1 MVRSRGWSPSG
12 LVFAGLILFWG
23 HAAPGQVSGPID
35 YRVRSSFG
43 LNTANLFVTGNV
55 TAGRSLRAFSPIRD
69 ASSLAINSMTSGTT
83 TSLLSDFRRDS
94 VGLQDVIWGRTPAIT
109 SPYFSREQTATSL
122 GTLAAFNRPR
132 TPGSDGVFAIPQPT
146 AAYTSI
152 RFGAPYAPE
161 LGWARSPTALPA
173 GQLTLASP
181 AASPFMTPIGTY
193 RRTET
198 GSGERLG
205 FGLSPAGGPFD
216 PTTPRFPIIGPTEK
230 AATTE
235 AERTVLVPLEPADL
249 LSPPAPLLDRQAGF
263 GLARDPLAEYDP
275 LTGRRPIEPLE
286 PGAGPTATTGRIG
299 PAATSTGLAPGVE
312 ATVEGQAVEL
322 AAVEFPRFAPRGA
335 DVYEDMIGAYSFM
348 VEQQGRGVEIHERL
362 AVEPSLAA
370 QYEQSFSAA
379 RQIMEEPAQTHAG
392 SAADLVQRYIRAAEE
407 RLRDGEYYQARS
419 LYQRAA
425 VLDRRN
431 PLVLMGQGHAM
442 LAAGEYYSAAQKLSR
457 AVELFPAIAFF
468 RLELTGFIT
477 EPDLLEKRRADL
489 ERRLERREDY
499 RFRFV
504 LGYAEYY
511 SGLETYGLEN
521 LRKAAEQAPEHS
533 GIARLHELLTMELPE
548 LPEKAQ

>member
-1 MVRSRGWSPSG
+1 MIRSRGSSLPG
-12 LVFAGLILFWG
+12 VVFAGLILVWG

-35 YRVRSSFG
+35 YRVGDANNQLGSNGRDPRVPSGFG
-43 LNTANLFVTGNV
+43 LSTANLFVTGNV
-55 TAGRSLRAFSPIRD
+55 TAGRSFRAFSPIRD
-69 ASSLAINSMTSGTT
+69 ANSLAINSVTTGTT

-94 VGLQDVIWGRTPAIT
+94 VGLPDVLWGRTPAIT

-122 GTLAAFNRPR
+122 GTLAAGFNRPR

-161 LGWARSPTALPA
+161 LGWPRFPTALPA
-173 GQLTLASP
+173 GQLTLAPP
-181 AASPFMTPIGTY
+181 AASPFMEPIGTY

-198 GSGERLG
+198 DGGERLG
-205 FGLSPAGGPFD
+205 FGLSPIGGPFD

-235 AERTVLVPLEPADL
+235 AERRGPVPLEPVDL
-249 LSPPAPLLDRQAGF
+249 LSPPARLLDRQADS
-263 GLARDPLAEYDP
+263 GLAQDPFAESDPLS
-275 LTGRRPIEPLE
+275 GRQSIEPVE
-286 PGAGPTATTGRIG
+286 EQ
-299 PAATSTGLAPGVE
+299 GVE
-312 ATVEGQAVEL
+312 P

-335 DVYEDMIGAYSFM
+335 NVYEDMVVAYSFM
-348 VEQQGRGVEIHERL
+348 VEQQERGTEVREQL
-362 AVEPSLAA
+362 ATEPSLGA
-370 QYEQSFSAA
+370 QYEESLSAA

-392 SAADLVQRYIRAAEE
+392 SAADAVQQYIRAAEE

-468 RLELTGFIT
+468 KLDLTRFIT

-499 RFRFV
+499 RLRFV

-511 SGLETYGLEN
+511 SGLEKYGLEN
-521 LRKAAEQAPEHS
+521 LRQAAEQASEHS
-533 GIARLHELLTMELPE
+533 GIARLHGLLTMELPE

>member
-1 MVRSRGWSPSG
+1 
-12 LVFAGLILFWG
+12 
-23 HAAPGQVSGPID
+23 
-35 YRVRSSFG
+35 
-43 LNTANLFVTGNV
+43 
-55 TAGRSLRAFSPIRD
+55 
-69 ASSLAINSMTSGTT
+69 
-83 TSLLSDFRRDS
+83 
-94 VGLQDVIWGRTPAIT
+94 
-109 SPYFSREQTATSL
+109 
-122 GTLAAFNRPR
+122 
-132 TPGSDGVFAIPQPT
+132 
-146 AAYTSI
+146 
-152 RFGAPYAPE
+152 
-161 LGWARSPTALPA
+161 
-173 GQLTLASP
+173 
-181 AASPFMTPIGTY
+181 
-193 RRTET
+193 
-198 GSGERLG
+198 
-205 FGLSPAGGPFD
+205 
-216 PTTPRFPIIGPTEK
+216 
-230 AATTE
+230 
-235 AERTVLVPLEPADL
+235 
-249 LSPPAPLLDRQAGF
+249 
-263 GLARDPLAEYDP
+263 
-275 LTGRRPIEPLE
+275 
-286 PGAGPTATTGRIG
+286 
-299 PAATSTGLAPGVE
+299 
-312 ATVEGQAVEL
+312 
-322 AAVEFPRFAPRGA
+322 
-335 DVYEDMIGAYSFM
+335 MIGAYSFM